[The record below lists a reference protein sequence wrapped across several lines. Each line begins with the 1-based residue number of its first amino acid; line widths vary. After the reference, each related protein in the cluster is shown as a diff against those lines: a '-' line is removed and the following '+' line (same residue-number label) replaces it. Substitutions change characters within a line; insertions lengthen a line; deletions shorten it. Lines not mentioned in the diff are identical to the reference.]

1 MRTWKLMF
9 TAALLISV
17 SAAAQQAAESQP
29 LSPAANG
36 PMPTDAQPL
45 SVGSVPQIAGRTP
58 ASAAA
63 PAPAEQTP
71 VAQTPAA
78 PAEQTPVAQTP
89 AAPAVQPQEAQT
101 QAPQT
106 TAPAQTPSA
115 LPQPTTMDQV
125 VDRFIEREHGLMK
138 ALANRTPVVE
148 TYLQNLTADP
158 QLGPVPSEDHYF
170 LGRMDMGETVDRK
183 DYLKEEDKGMQTRLM
198 GGFNKLF
205 KVQYQPLGFSWMV
218 YADRT
223 DFDRSHYEFHYIRR
237 EFLGDVRCLVFDV
250 TPKKNS
256 GKGRFLGRVWVE
268 DQDYNIVRLN
278 GTYAPAPRN
287 SMFFHMDSWRLNLIP
302 GYWVPAYI
310 YSEEGDFSAGV
321 KNKTAFKAQTRI
333 WGYDLKKGGKDD
345 ELTQIRVD
353 SVKDETPTQQD
364 ASPLQAERQWQQ
376 QAEDNVIERLTR
388 AGLVA
393 PEGDVDHVLQTV
405 VNNLLVTNN
414 IDLPRP
420 VRTRVLLTAPLET
433 FSVGNTIVISR
444 GLIDVLP
451 DEASLAAVL
460 SHELAHIVLG
470 HNLGSKFAF
479 NDRML
484 FSDDSTYANLG
495 FKHIPE
501 EEVAADK
508 KAIDLLN
515 NSPYAQKLD
524 NVGLFLKALQT
535 RAAQLNALL
544 TTHLGNPLAE
554 GGTVN
559 RLSALATKG
568 PALDNNKLDQVAA
581 LPLGGRVK
589 INPWDDKAEM
599 VKTTPVA
606 ITSARDKMPFEVTP
620 FYPRLARWG
629 SQNAPNAAPPTSA
642 ANTPGSN

>member
-1 MRTWKLMF
+1 MRTWKWMF
-9 TAALLISV
+9 TAALLVSV
-17 SAAAQQAAESQP
+17 GAAAQQAAESQP
-29 LSPAANG
+29 STQPDAAAA
-36 PMPTDAQPL
+36 TQAQ
-45 SVGSVPQIAGRTP
+45 
-58 ASAAA
+58 ASTA
-63 PAPAEQTP
+63 PAP
-71 VAQTPAA
+71 
-78 PAEQTPVAQTP
+78 
-89 AAPAVQPQEAQT
+89 
-101 QAPQT
+101 
-106 TAPAQTPSA
+106 TPSA

-138 ALANRTPVVE
+138 ALATRTPVVE

-158 QLGPVPSEDHYF
+158 QLGPVPSADHYF
-170 LGRMDMGETVDRK
+170 LGRMDMGESVDRK
-183 DYLKEEDKGMQTRLM
+183 DYLKEQDKGMETRLM

-223 DFDRSHYEFHYIRR
+223 DFDRSHYDFHYIRR

-250 TPKKNS
+250 QPKKGS
-256 GKGRFLGRVWVE
+256 GKGRFQGRVWVE

-278 GTYAPAPRN
+278 GTYAPAPKN
-287 SMFFHMDSWRLNLIP
+287 SFFFHMDSWRLNLIP

-321 KNKTAFKAQTRI
+321 KNKMAFKAQTRI
-333 WGYDLKKGGKDD
+333 WGYDLKKGDKDD

-353 SVKDETPTQQD
+353 SVKDESTAAQD

-388 AGLVA
+388 AGLLA
-393 PEGDVDHVLQTV
+393 PEGDVDHILQTV
-405 VNNLLVTNN
+405 VNNLEVTNN

-470 HNLGSKFAF
+470 HNLGSKYAF

-484 FSDDSTYANLG
+484 FSDDSTYNNLG

-501 EEVAADK
+501 EEAAADK
-508 KAIDLLN
+508 KAVDLLN

-524 NVGLFLKALQT
+524 NVGLFLKALQA
-535 RAAQLNALL
+535 RAPQLNALL
-544 TTHLGNPLAE
+544 TTHLGNSLASN
-554 GGTVN
+554 GSID
-559 RLSALATKG
+559 RLSALASKG

-599 VKTTPVA
+599 VKTAPVA

-620 FYPRLARWG
+620 FYPRLARYG
-629 SQNAPNAAPPTSA
+629 ASTTPSAPATSA
-642 ANTPGSN
+642 ANTTPGAN

>member
-1 MRTWKLMF
+1 MRTSKLIF
-9 TAALLISV
+9 TAALLASV
-17 SAAAQQAAESQP
+17 TVVAQQPSDSSSSSSTQSAVTAATQ
-29 LSPAANG
+29 
-36 PMPTDAQPL
+36 T
-45 SVGSVPQIAGRTP
+45 
-58 ASAAA
+58 A
-63 PAPAEQTP
+63 PAPDAGQPTAAPTTAAENTAQAQP
-71 VAQTPAA
+71 PASQAQTSAQTSAQA
-78 PAEQTPVAQTP
+78 PATS
-89 AAPAVQPQEAQT
+89 APAP
-101 QAPQT
+101 
-106 TAPAQTPSA
+106 TPSA
-115 LPQPTTMDQV
+115 MPQPTTMDQV

-138 ALANRTPVVE
+138 ALSARTPVVE
-148 TYLQNLTADP
+148 TYLQNLSADP
-158 QLGPVPSEDHYF
+158 QLGPVPSDDHYF
-170 LGRMDMGETVDRK
+170 LGRLDMGETVDRK
-183 DYLKEEDKGMQTRLM
+183 DYLKEEDKGMETRLL
-198 GGFNKLF
+198 GGFKKLY
-205 KVQYQPLGFSWMV
+205 KVQYQPIGFSWMV

-250 TPKKNS
+250 TPKKGS
-256 GKGRFLGRVWVE
+256 GRGRFLGRVWVE
-268 DQDYNIVRLN
+268 DQEYNIVRLN
-278 GTYAPAPRN
+278 GTYYPAPRN
-287 SMFFHMDSWRLNLIP
+287 SYFFHMDSWRLNLIP

-321 KNKTAFKAQTRI
+321 KNKIAFKAQTRI
-333 WGYDLKKGGKDD
+333 WGYDLKKGDKDD

-353 SVKDETPTQQD
+353 SVKDESATAQD
-364 ASPLQAERQWQQ
+364 ASPLQAEREWQQ

-388 AGLVA
+388 AGLLA
-393 PEGDVDHVLQTV
+393 PEGDVDHILLTV
-405 VNNLLVTNN
+405 VNNLEVTNN

-470 HNLGSKFAF
+470 HNLGSKYAF

-484 FSDDSTYANLG
+484 FSDDSTYNNLG

-501 EEVAADK
+501 EEAAADK
-508 KAIDLLN
+508 KAIELLN

-524 NVGLFLKALQT
+524 NVGLFLKALQA
-535 RAAQLNALL
+535 RAPQLNALL

-554 GGTVN
+554 NGTIN
-559 RLSALATKG
+559 RLSALSSKG

-599 VKTTPVA
+599 VKTAPVA

-620 FYPRLARWG
+620 FYPRLARYG
-629 SQNAPNAAPPTSA
+629 NSNAPSAAPTTAA
-642 ANTPGSN
+642 ANAPSGN

>member
-1 MRTWKLMF
+1 MRTSKLIF
-9 TAALLISV
+9 TAALLASV
-17 SAAAQQAAESQP
+17 SAAAQQPVESRQPAPASTSQISPMPASDAAQ
-29 LSPAANG
+29 PAAQ
-36 PMPTDAQPL
+36 PATMPATA
-45 SVGSVPQIAGRTP
+45 
-58 ASAAA
+58 AAA
-63 PAPAEQTP
+63 PSAVAPAPQP
-71 VAQTPAA
+71 QQASAPTPA
-78 PAEQTPVAQTP
+78 
-89 AAPAVQPQEAQT
+89 
-101 QAPQT
+101 
-106 TAPAQTPSA
+106 PSA
-115 LPQPTTMDQV
+115 LAQPTTMDQV
-125 VDRFIEREHGLMK
+125 VDRFIEREHDLMK
-138 ALANRTPVVE
+138 ELSTRTPVVE
-148 TYLQNLTADP
+148 TYLQNLTADA
-158 QLGPVPSEDHYF
+158 QLGPVPKDDHYF

-183 DYLKEEDKGMQTRLM
+183 DYLKEQDKGMQTRLM

-223 DFDRSHYEFHYIRR
+223 DFDRSHYQFHYIRR

-250 TPKKNS
+250 TPKKDA

-278 GTYAPAPRN
+278 GTYVPAPKN
-287 SMFFHMDSWRLNLIP
+287 SFFFHMDSWRLNLIP

-310 YSEEGDFSAGV
+310 YSEEGDFSAGA

-333 WGYDLKKGGKDD
+333 WGYDLKKEGGND

-353 SVKDETPTQQD
+353 SVKDETASVQD
-364 ASPLQAERQWQQ
+364 ASPLQAEREWQQ

-393 PEGDVDHVLQTV
+393 PEGDVDHILQTV
-405 VNNLLVTNN
+405 VNNLEVTNN

-470 HNLGSKFAF
+470 HNLGSKYAF

-484 FSDDSTYANLG
+484 FSDDSTYNNLG
-495 FKHIPE
+495 FRHIPE
-501 EEVAADK
+501 EEAAADK
-508 KAIDLLN
+508 KAVDLLN

-524 NVGLFLKALQT
+524 NVGLFLKALQI
-535 RAAQLNALL
+535 RAPQLNALL

-554 GGTVN
+554 NGTVS
-559 RLSALATKG
+559 RLAVLATKG
-568 PALDNNKLDQVAA
+568 PALDNSKLDQVAA

-599 VKTTPVA
+599 VKTAPVA

-620 FYPRLARWG
+620 FYPRLSRFG
-629 SQNAPNAAPPTSA
+629 SSAIPSATPATSA
-642 ANTPGSN
+642 ANAPTGN

>member
-1 MRTWKLMF
+1 MSTCKWMF
-9 TAALLISV
+9 TAALLVSV
-17 SAAAQQAAESQP
+17 SAAAQQPAESQP
-29 LSPAANG
+29 SGQPDAA
-36 PMPTDAQPL
+36 
-45 SVGSVPQIAGRTP
+45 
-58 ASAAA
+58 AATQTA
-63 PAPAEQTP
+63 PAPAP
-71 VAQTPAA
+71 SDAAQPAA
-78 PAEQTPVAQTP
+78 
-89 AAPAVQPQEAQT
+89 AAPSSQPQGSQ
-101 QAPQT
+101 QAS
-106 TAPAQTPSA
+106 APAPTPSA

-138 ALANRTPVVE
+138 ALSNRTPVVE

-183 DYLKEEDKGMQTRLM
+183 DYLKEEDKGMEERLM
-198 GGFNKLF
+198 GGFHKLY
-205 KVQYQPLGFSWMV
+205 KVQYQPTGFSWMV

-256 GKGRFLGRVWVE
+256 GRGRFLGRIWVE
-268 DQDYNIVRLN
+268 DQEFNIVRLN

-287 SMFFHMDSWRLNLIP
+287 SYFFHMDSWRLNLIP

-321 KNKTAFKAQTRI
+321 KNKMAFKAQTRI
-333 WGYDLKKGGKDD
+333 WGYDLKKGDKDD

-353 SVKDETPTQQD
+353 SVKDETATTQD
-364 ASPLQAERQWQQ
+364 ASPLQAEREWQQ

-388 AGLVA
+388 AGLLA
-393 PEGDVDHVLQTV
+393 PEGDVDHILQTV
-405 VNNLLVTNN
+405 VNNLEVTNN

-470 HNLGSKFAF
+470 HNLGSKYAF

-484 FSDDSTYANLG
+484 FSDDSTYNNLG

-501 EEVAADK
+501 EEAAADK
-508 KAIDLLN
+508 KAIELLN

-524 NVGLFLKALQT
+524 NVGLFLKALQA
-535 RAAQLNALL
+535 RAPQLNALL
-544 TTHLGNPLAE
+544 TTHLGNPLAQN
-554 GGTVN
+554 GN
-559 RLSALATKG
+559 IDRLKDLETKG

-599 VKTTPVA
+599 VKTAPVA

-620 FYPRLARWG
+620 FYPRLARYG
-629 SQNAPNAAPPTSA
+629 ASAPSAAPATA
-642 ANTPGSN
+642 ANSNSGN

>member
-1 MRTWKLMF
+1 MRTSKLMF

-17 SAAAQQAAESQP
+17 SANAQQPVESRQPAPASTSQISPMPASPDAVQPAAQPVATPPAPQQAS
-29 LSPAANG
+29 
-36 PMPTDAQPL
+36 
-45 SVGSVPQIAGRTP
+45 
-58 ASAAA
+58 A
-63 PAPAEQTP
+63 PAP
-71 VAQTPAA
+71 VLSAQ
-78 PAEQTPVAQTP
+78 AQP
-89 AAPAVQPQEAQT
+89 N
-101 QAPQT
+101 
-106 TAPAQTPSA
+106 
-115 LPQPTTMDQV
+115 TMDQV
-125 VDRFIEREHGLMK
+125 VDRFIEREHALMK
-138 ALANRTPVVE
+138 ALSARTQVVE
-148 TYLQNLTADP
+148 TYLQNFTAAAH
-158 QLGPVPSEDHYF
+158 LGPVPSDDHYF
-170 LGRMDMGETVDRK
+170 LGRMDMGESIDRK
-183 DYLKEEDKGMQTRLM
+183 DYLKEQDKGMQTRLM

-218 YADRT
+218 YADRN

-250 TPKKNS
+250 TPKKGS
-256 GKGRFLGRVWVE
+256 GRGRFLGRLWVE
-268 DQDYNIVRLN
+268 DQEYNIVRLN
-278 GTYAPAPRN
+278 GTYYPAPRN
-287 SMFFHMDSWRLNLIP
+287 SYFFHMDSWRLNLIP

-321 KNKTAFKAQTRI
+321 KNKMAFKAQTRI
-333 WGYDLKKGGKDD
+333 WGYDLKKGDKDD

-353 SVKDETPTQQD
+353 SVKDETATTQD
-364 ASPLQAERQWQQ
+364 ASPLQAEREWQQ

-388 AGLVA
+388 AGLLA
-393 PEGDVDHVLQTV
+393 PEGDVDHILQTV
-405 VNNLLVTNN
+405 VNNLEVTNN

-451 DEASLAAVL
+451 ESAAPRAGL

-470 HNLGSKFAF
+470 HNLGSKYAF

-484 FSDDSTYANLG
+484 FSDDSTYNNLG

-501 EEVAADK
+501 EEAAADK
-508 KAIDLLN
+508 KAVDLLN
-515 NSPYAQKLD
+515 NARYAQKLD
-524 NVGLFLKALQT
+524 SVGLFFKSLQ
-535 RAAQLNALL
+535 AHAPQLNALL

-554 GGTVN
+554 NGTIS

-599 VKTTPVA
+599 VKTAPVA

-620 FYPRLARWG
+620 FFPRLARWG
-629 SQNAPNAAPPTSA
+629 ANAAAPAAPTTA
-642 ANTPGSN
+642 ANATSGN

>member
-1 MRTWKLMF
+1 MSTSKWIF
-9 TAALLISV
+9 TAALLVSV
-17 SAAAQQAAESQP
+17 SAAAQQPSDSQP
-29 LSPAANG
+29 SSQPNAPA
-36 PMPTDAQPL
+36 TTQT
-45 SVGSVPQIAGRTP
+45 VQTP
-58 ASAAA
+58 ASSDAA
-63 PAPAEQTP
+63 
-71 VAQTPAA
+71 PAA
-78 PAEQTPVAQTP
+78 PAQS
-89 AAPAVQPQEAQT
+89 AASSA
-101 QAPQT
+101 T
-106 TAPAQTPSA
+106 TAPAPTPSA

-138 ALANRTPVVE
+138 ALSNRTPVVE

-158 QLGPVPSEDHYF
+158 QLGPVPSADHYF
-170 LGRMDMGETVDRK
+170 LGRLYMGETVDRK
-183 DYLKEEDKGMQTRLM
+183 DYLKEQDKGMETRLM

-205 KVQYQPLGFSWMV
+205 KVEYQPIGFSWMV

-250 TPKKNS
+250 TPKKGS
-256 GKGRFLGRVWVE
+256 GRGRFLGRVWVE
-268 DQDYNIVRLN
+268 DQEYNIVRLN
-278 GTYAPAPRN
+278 GTYYPAPRN
-287 SMFFHMDSWRLNLIP
+287 AYFFHMDSWRLNLIP

-321 KNKTAFKAQTRI
+321 KNKMAFKAQTRI

-353 SVKDETPTQQD
+353 SVKDESATTQD
-364 ASPLQAERQWQQ
+364 ASPLQAERVWQQ
-376 QAEDNVIERLTR
+376 QAEDNVVERLTS
-388 AGLVA
+388 AGLLA
-393 PEGDVDHVLQTV
+393 PEGDVDHILQTV
-405 VNNLLVTNN
+405 VNNLEVTNN

-470 HNLGSKFAF
+470 HNLGSKYAF

-484 FSDDSTYANLG
+484 FSDDSTYNNLG

-501 EEVAADK
+501 EEAAADK

-524 NVGLFLKALQT
+524 NVGLFFKALQA
-535 RAAQLNALL
+535 RAPQLNALL

-554 GGTVN
+554 NGTIS
-559 RLSALATKG
+559 RLSALSTKG

-599 VKTTPVA
+599 VKTSPVA

-629 SQNAPNAAPPTSA
+629 AQNAPAATPTTA
-642 ANTPGSN
+642 ANAPSGN